1 MFSTDTAIIGVT
13 TVSNN
18 VTLINFLN
26 TFDLWL
32 VESTDV
38 ELTDTEGQLYKKS
51 LILLPSEVEPNFSPL
66 CVGCA

>member
-1 MFSTDTAIIGVT
+1 MFSADTAIVGVT

-18 VTLINFLN
+18 ITRINSLN
-26 TFDLWL
+26 TFDLRL

-51 LILLPSEVEPNFSPL
+51 LILLPSEVEPNFSPP